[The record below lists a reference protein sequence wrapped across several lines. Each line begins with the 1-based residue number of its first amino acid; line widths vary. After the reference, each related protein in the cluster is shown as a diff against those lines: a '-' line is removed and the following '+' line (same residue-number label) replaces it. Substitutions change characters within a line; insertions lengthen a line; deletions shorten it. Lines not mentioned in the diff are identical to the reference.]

1 MLALQVFGLFFF
13 VVLAGVP
20 LVYALLAATVGII
33 WIKGFGYPLEAIF
46 LSYVSGVEPF
56 LLIAVPLFIFAGE
69 LLSHGGIGRRIVK
82 FAQTLLGF
90 LPGGMGIVT
99 VASCLMF
106 GGVSGSALA
115 DTAAIGSLVVPAMTA
130 RGYGRPFIAALLA
143 TAGILALLMPLS
155 IPFLV
160 FAFLSG
166 VSMKQLGMAG
176 LLPALTAA
184 LVLSLVCVWYGKKT
198 GCDNGSERATRR
210 EIWDAFKD
218 AGPALLMPVIIVG
231 GIWSGLFTPTEAA
244 AVSVVYG
251 LAVSLLFY
259 RDVRVGELP
268 PMLLRSLRTS
278 AVVMLIIG
286 ATGALS
292 WLVTAQQV
300 AVQLTTWITTIAH
313 HPWEFLLLVNIC
325 LLLLGMFIEPLPAM
339 LLTAPLL
346 LPLAQAFNINL
357 VHFGVVVT
365 FNLAIALVHPPV
377 GASLFISAKLANV
390 SIGATTKA
398 LLPLLG
404 ALLVVLLLITYIEP
418 LSLLLVNTAN

>member
-1 MLALQVFGLFFF
+1 MLALEIFGLFFLIA
-13 VVLAGVP
+13 LAGVP
-20 LVYALLAATVGII
+20 LVYALLATTVSTI
-33 WIKGFGYPLEAIF
+33 WIKGFNYPLETIF
-46 LSYVSGVEPF
+46 LSYISSVEPF

-69 LLSHGGIGRRIVK
+69 LLSHGGVGIRIVNLSR
-82 FAQTLLGF
+82 AVLGF

-115 DTAAIGSLVVPAMTA
+115 DTAAIGSLVVPAMVG

-143 TAGILALLMPLS
+143 VAGTLALLMPLS

-160 FAFLSG
+160 FAFISG
-166 VSMKQLGMAG
+166 TSMRQLGMAG
-176 LLPALTAA
+176 IIPAVVAA
-184 LVLSLVCVWYGKKT
+184 LILSLVCAWYGKKT
-198 GCDNGSERATRR
+198 GCDNGSARSTGL
-210 EIWDAFKD
+210 EIWAAFKE

-251 LAVSLLFY
+251 LVVSLALY
-259 RDVRVGELP
+259 RDITWRDLP
-268 PMLLRSLRTS
+268 RMLLRALRTS

-286 ATGALS
+286 ATGALA
-292 WLVTAQQV
+292 WLVTAEQV
-300 AVQLTTWITTIAH
+300 AVQLAAWVSSVAH
-313 HPWEFLLLVNIC
+313 EPWQFLLLVNIA

-346 LPLAQAFNINL
+346 LPIAQAFHINL
-357 VHFGVVVT
+357 VHFCVIVT

-377 GASLFISAKLANV
+377 GAALFISAKLTGV
-390 SIGATTKA
+390 SIGAATRA
-398 LLPLLG
+398 LLPLL
-404 ALLVVLLLITYIEP
+404 AAMILILLLITYIEP
-418 LSLLLVNTAN
+418 LTLVLIQHSR

>member
-1 MLALQVFGLFFF
+1 MLAVEIFGLFFLIA
-13 VVLAGVP
+13 LAGVP
-20 LVYALLAATVGII
+20 LVYALLATTVSII
-33 WIKGFGYPLEAIF
+33 WIKGFSYPLETIF
-46 LSYVSGVEPF
+46 LSYISSVEPF

-69 LLSHGGIGRRIVK
+69 LLSHGGVGIRIVNLSR
-82 FAQTLLGF
+82 AVLGF

-115 DTAAIGSLVVPAMTA
+115 DTAAIGSLVVPAMVG

-143 TAGILALLMPLS
+143 VAGTLALLMPLS

-160 FAFLSG
+160 FAFISG
-166 VSMKQLGMAG
+166 TSMRQLGMAG
-176 LLPALTAA
+176 IIPAVVAA
-184 LVLSLVCVWYGKKT
+184 LILSLVCAWYGKKT
-198 GCDNGSERATRR
+198 GCDNGSARSTGL
-210 EIWDAFKD
+210 EIWAAFKE

-251 LAVSLLFY
+251 LVVSLALY
-259 RDVRVGELP
+259 RDITWRDLP
-268 PMLLRSLRTS
+268 RMLLRALRTS

-286 ATGALS
+286 ATGALA
-292 WLVTAQQV
+292 WLVTAEQV
-300 AVQLTTWITTIAH
+300 AVQLAAWVSSVAH
-313 HPWEFLLLVNIC
+313 EPWQFLLLVNIA

-346 LPLAQAFNINL
+346 LPIAQAFHINL
-357 VHFGVVVT
+357 VHFGVIVT

-377 GASLFISAKLANV
+377 GAALFISAKLADV
-390 SIGATTKA
+390 SIGAATRA
-398 LLPLLG
+398 LLPLL
-404 ALLVVLLLITYIEP
+404 AAMILILLLITYIEP
-418 LSLLLVNTAN
+418 LTLVLIQHSR